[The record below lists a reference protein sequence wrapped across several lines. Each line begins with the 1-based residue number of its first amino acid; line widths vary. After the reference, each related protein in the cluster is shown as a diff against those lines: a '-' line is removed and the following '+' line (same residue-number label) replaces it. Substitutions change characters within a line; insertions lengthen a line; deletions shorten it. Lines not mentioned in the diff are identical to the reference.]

1 MPIKISALCV
11 SYEYV
16 CHIKLFNEKKF
27 SFLSFAG
34 VPRRSKTFSNDSFD
48 FIWQFNGQRP
58 LPNFYISMGSI
69 VLEILDVWFN
79 YRFVAHEIMQLFF
92 CRSSQCKS
100 FWPYSLWLQS
110 SLWFMFLW
118 LLRLCYRM
126 SCHLSSS
133 VVLRYCQHSL
143 SA

>member
-16 CHIKLFNEKKF
+16 CHIKLFNDKKV

-69 VLEILDVWFN
+69 VLEILDV
-79 YRFVAHEIMQLFF
+79 
-92 CRSSQCKS
+92 
-100 FWPYSLWLQS
+100 
-110 SLWFMFLW
+110 
-118 LLRLCYRM
+118 
-126 SCHLSSS
+126 
-133 VVLRYCQHSL
+133 
-143 SA
+143 